1 MNGLR
6 AGRRMLFPDKFR
18 LAAGIISLVV
28 LCGSVIGLQ
37 ACSGQEDFSK
47 PLTVDEGAFIMKE
60 TVNLKGKSAPKIS
73 SQDSWVPSNGR
84 PRVYLFVFPMFIQSG
99 EWVKVTG
106 VIIPRLKD
114 VKVKLTYTSPK
125 GERII
130 RYASTSGGGRFAD
143 LFYPKSVG
151 RWKVMASWNSS
162 SFREVNSDFLE
173 FTVKR
178 PTLFFYSLLVSLVS
192 LIAIALY
199 LSFVLF
205 I

>member
-1 MNGLR
+1 M
-6 AGRRMLFPDKFR
+6 
-18 LAAGIISLVV
+18 IIGVIFLVI
-28 LCGSVIGLQ
+28 LWGSIVGLQ
-37 ACSGQEDFSK
+37 FCSWQDGFSK
-47 PLTVDEGAFIMKE
+47 FLSSDEKAFIMKE
-60 TVNLKGKSAPKIS
+60 TVDKGKSTLKIA
-73 SQDSWVPSNGR
+73 SQDSLIPSNSR
-84 PRVYLFVFPMFIQSG
+84 PRVYFFVFPMFLQSG

-114 VKVKLTYTSPK
+114 VKVKLTYTNPK
-125 GERII
+125 GEMII

-162 SFREVNSDFLE
+162 SFKEVYSDVLE
-173 FTVKR
+173 FTVRR
-178 PTLFFYSLLVSLVS
+178 PTLFFYALLISLVS

-199 LSFVLF
+199 LSFVFF

>member
-1 MNGLR
+1 MNGPR
-6 AGRRMLFPDKFR
+6 AVRRMLFADKLR
-18 LAAGIISLVV
+18 LIIGVIFLVI
-28 LCGSVIGLQ
+28 LWGSIVGLQ
-37 ACSGQEDFSK
+37 FCSWQDGFSK
-47 PLTVDEGAFIMKE
+47 FLPSDEKAFIMKE
-60 TVNLKGKSAPKIS
+60 TVDLKGKSTLKIA
-73 SQDSWVPSNGR
+73 SQDSLIPSNSR
-84 PRVYLFVFPMFIQSG
+84 PRVYLFVFPMFLQSG

-114 VKVKLTYTSPK
+114 VKVKLTYTNPK
-125 GERII
+125 GEMII

-162 SFREVNSDFLE
+162 SFKEVYSDVLE
-173 FTVKR
+173 FTVRR
-178 PTLFFYSLLVSLVS
+178 PTLFFYALLISLVS

-199 LSFVLF
+199 LSFVFF